1 MTTNDSI
8 EIRNDLKTILDR
20 GAHLPYIEFC
30 DGKYSFFAMDCC
42 HSILEYLFY
51 AVFHFDGYIYY
62 EVHNTSKWTRLIA
75 LAQKV

>member
-42 HSILEYLFY
+42 HSTAY
-51 AVFHFDGYIYY
+51 
-62 EVHNTSKWTRLIA
+62 TRISL
-75 LAQKV
+75 LRRLPF